1 MNTLLL
7 IGALAAVP
15 PIPSVSGPVT
25 TPGMMYPN
33 PPVGMV
39 ATAKQVEDFPYI
51 TEEYLVSGTAN
62 GAPYT
67 TRIILRRPQNP
78 AVFSGTVIGEA
89 LHQVEENEPSFRAE
103 HSDVP
108 WDEAYGMRNLLSHG
122 YFKVRPEL
130 VWSTVKENLPG
141 LRGQLVRILTPGTDR

>member
-1 MNTLLL
+1 MKFRQPDRVVDHLQN
-7 IGALAAVP
+7 ALAA
-15 PIPSVSGPVT
+15 I
-25 TPGMMYPN
+25 
-33 PPVGMV
+33 
-39 ATAKQVEDFPYI
+39 ARIEA
-51 TEEYLVSGTAN
+51 YLEGQDEASFLGSELV
-62 GAPYT
+62 
-67 TRIILRRPQNP
+67 QD
-78 AVFSGTVIGEA
+78 AVIRNLEVIGEA

-141 LRGQLVRILTPGTDR
+141 LRDQLVRILAMGTER